1 MRKLSF
7 LILPKKNAKFD
18 NKSRKLKKMK
28 KSEVYVKYR
37 NLCLTLNKYFDN
49 VWNTFNVVYLSG
61 P

>member
-28 KSEVYVKYR
+28 KSEVYVKYK
-37 NLCLTLNKYFDN
+37 NLCLKLNKYFNN
-49 VWNTFNVVYLSG
+49 VWNTFNEVYLSG